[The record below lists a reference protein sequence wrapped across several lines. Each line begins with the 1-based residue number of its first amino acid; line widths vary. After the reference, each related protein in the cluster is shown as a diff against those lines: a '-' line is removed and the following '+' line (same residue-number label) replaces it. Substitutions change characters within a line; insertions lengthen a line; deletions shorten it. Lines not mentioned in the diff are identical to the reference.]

1 MTTVE
6 CAEDVGVSRQAIF
19 RWIKDKGI
27 PHQKRGLRD
36 LYIDPEDWADF
47 CKKNNIKR
55 KEA

>member
-27 PHQKRGLRD
+27 PTQKRGLRD
-36 LYIDPEDWADF
+36 LYIDPKVWADF